1 MQFLY
6 NIAIGLA
13 DLFLPII
20 ALFSSKM
27 KRSHLGRKETFS
39 KLKQNIS
46 SSDSVI
52 WIHCASLG
60 EFEQGRPIIEHLAIE
75 YPNDKIVLS
84 FFSPS
89 GYEVRKDYDKVAA
102 VVYLPLDTKKKT
114 SHFLEIL
121 NPRLAIFVKYEIW
134 PNILQELSKRRIKT
148 IIISGIFRKEQH
160 FFSKNNNWYRKPLD
174 AFAHFFVQDQ
184 NSVAL
189 LKSIGF
195 ENTTLSGDTRF
206 DRVFELVSQREKLDF
221 LEDFTSGKHTLVA
234 GSTWDK
240 DELLLADYIN
250 TQALENEVFIFAPH
264 NIKQEGIQRLIKQ
277 IKGNVVLYSKAT
289 NTAIATAQVLIID
302 SVGKLTSV
310 YAYADVAYVGGGF
323 GTGIHNILE
332 PATYGIPIV
341 IGPKYD
347 KFKEAKDLI
356 TTGACIVV
364 QDQKDL
370 NKTLN
375 EFKTNTEILTK
386 KGNLALQY
394 IKDNIGAS
402 DLIFNWIKVNAKH

>member
-1 MQFLY
+1 VHLSFKNELIIAPANKNYYICNMQFLY

-121 NPRLAIFVKYEIW
+121 KPRS
-134 PNILQELSKRRIKT
+134 ILKR
-148 IIISGIFRKEQH
+148 
-160 FFSKNNNWYRKPLD
+160 L
-174 AFAHFFVQDQ
+174 
-184 NSVAL
+184 L
-189 LKSIGF
+189 LKMV
-195 ENTTLSGDTRF
+195 E
-206 DRVFELVSQREKLDF
+206 
-221 LEDFTSGKHTLVA
+221 
-234 GSTWDK
+234 
-240 DELLLADYIN
+240 
-250 TQALENEVFIFAPH
+250 
-264 NIKQEGIQRLIKQ
+264 
-277 IKGNVVLYSKAT
+277 
-289 NTAIATAQVLIID
+289 
-302 SVGKLTSV
+302 
-310 YAYADVAYVGGGF
+310 
-323 GTGIHNILE
+323 
-332 PATYGIPIV
+332 
-341 IGPKYD
+341 
-347 KFKEAKDLI
+347 
-356 TTGACIVV
+356 
-364 QDQKDL
+364 
-370 NKTLN
+370 
-375 EFKTNTEILTK
+375 
-386 KGNLALQY
+386 
-394 IKDNIGAS
+394 
-402 DLIFNWIKVNAKH
+402 